1 MDPVTMFRVVE
12 EVARVD
18 SAAGWN
24 LQLSVAAHF
33 LLAWLPEEGAAE
45 ILAGQRESS
54 WAHRSRPKAR
64 RSQWKAAIV

>member
-1 MDPVTMFRVVE
+1 MVE

-45 ILAGQRESS
+45 ILAGNGKLPRHI
-54 WAHRSRPKAR
+54 ARPKAR